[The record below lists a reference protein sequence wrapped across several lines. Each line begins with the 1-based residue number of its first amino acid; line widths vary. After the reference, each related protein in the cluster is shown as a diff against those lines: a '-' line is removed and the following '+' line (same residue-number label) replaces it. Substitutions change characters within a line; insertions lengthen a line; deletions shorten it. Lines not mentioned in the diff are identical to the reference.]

1 MQGKGGAAVRRSL
14 VTVVIAGVVGLW
26 AGAAAGQATHTFAIG
41 DEDFLLDGQRLQI
54 RCGEIHFAR
63 VPREYWGHRL
73 KLCKAMGLNTVCA
86 YLFWN
91 YHEFEQ
97 GKYNWSGQ
105 ADAAEFC
112 RLAQQEGLW
121 VILRPGPYACAEWD
135 MGGLSW
141 WLLKKDGI
149 KLRSRDPKF
158 LEPARAWLKEV
169 GRVLGPMQISRGG
182 PILMVQVEN
191 EYGFYAND
199 AQYMGEIRQALLDAG
214 FDVPLFACNPPY
226 ALRNGLRDDLFNVV
240 NFGNNPDTGFRAL
253 REIQP
258 KGPLMCGEFYP
269 GWFDTW
275 GFPHHT
281 GNTPQ
286 YLADLEYMLKNGASF
301 SIYMAHGGTTFG
313 LWSGADRPFKP
324 DTSSYDYDAPIS
336 EAGWIGEKFKATR
349 DLMAKHLLPGETIPE
364 PPAPNP
370 TTAIAHFELTESAA
384 IFDNLPSPFEDKAP
398 RNMEA
403 YDQGH
408 GSVLYRTT
416 LPAGPAAQLSVKEA
430 RDFAWV
436 FVDGVPVGAMDRRS
450 QQYRVQIPPRQ
461 AGARLD
467 ILVEAMGHVNF
478 GPEVHDRKGLHAPVV
493 VKTAA
498 GETIEPSPWQVY
510 RLPLDE
516 PMLAAL
522 KWRPGK
528 ATGPAFWRGEFEAAK
543 PADTFLDVSAW
554 GKGVL
559 WVNGRCMGRFWNIG
573 PTQTMYVPGAWLKQG
588 RNEVIVLD
596 LLGPQ
601 EPTLAGLEKPILDQL
616 RPQLD
621 FTNKTPQATLALDG
635 VQPVHTGTFAAGPA
649 AQEVP
654 FAKPVEGRQFCLES
668 LDTIDDTPMA
678 AVAELDLLDTDG
690 QPISH
695 VLWTIAYVDS
705 EERINED
712 GSALNAINGQTA
724 DFWSTEWS
732 QAHPGHPHRL
742 VIDLGKTETISGFRY
757 TPRPGD
763 SSHGGFIKDY
773 RVYVGDSLAKPMQ

>member
-258 KGPLMCGEFYP
+258 K
-269 GWFDTW
+269 
-275 GFPHHT
+275 
-281 GNTPQ
+281 
-286 YLADLEYMLKNGASF
+286 
-301 SIYMAHGGTTFG
+301 
-313 LWSGADRPFKP
+313 
-324 DTSSYDYDAPIS
+324 
-336 EAGWIGEKFKATR
+336 
-349 DLMAKHLLPGETIPE
+349 
-364 PPAPNP
+364 
-370 TTAIAHFELTESAA
+370 
-384 IFDNLPSPFEDKAP
+384 
-398 RNMEA
+398 
-403 YDQGH
+403 
-408 GSVLYRTT
+408 
-416 LPAGPAAQLSVKEA
+416 
-430 RDFAWV
+430 
-436 FVDGVPVGAMDRRS
+436 
-450 QQYRVQIPPRQ
+450 
-461 AGARLD
+461 
-467 ILVEAMGHVNF
+467 
-478 GPEVHDRKGLHAPVV
+478 
-493 VKTAA
+493 
-498 GETIEPSPWQVY
+498 
-510 RLPLDE
+510 
-516 PMLAAL
+516 
-522 KWRPGK
+522 
-528 ATGPAFWRGEFEAAK
+528 
-543 PADTFLDVSAW
+543 
-554 GKGVL
+554 
-559 WVNGRCMGRFWNIG
+559 
-573 PTQTMYVPGAWLKQG
+573 
-588 RNEVIVLD
+588 
-596 LLGPQ
+596 
-601 EPTLAGLEKPILDQL
+601 
-616 RPQLD
+616 
-621 FTNKTPQATLALDG
+621 
-635 VQPVHTGTFAAGPA
+635 
-649 AQEVP
+649 
-654 FAKPVEGRQFCLES
+654 
-668 LDTIDDTPMA
+668 
-678 AVAELDLLDTDG
+678 
-690 QPISH
+690 
-695 VLWTIAYVDS
+695 
-705 EERINED
+705 
-712 GSALNAINGQTA
+712 
-724 DFWSTEWS
+724 
-732 QAHPGHPHRL
+732 
-742 VIDLGKTETISGFRY
+742 
-757 TPRPGD
+757 
-763 SSHGGFIKDY
+763 
-773 RVYVGDSLAKPMQ
+773 